1 MPPRP
6 SPFARPPTGTFP
18 EPAAILAADSGIIPT
33 ASATSSTSAT
43 RIAPVPRPN
52 PTAWPAAKSW
62 VKIAGN
68 PPADPG
74 ELRYLATDTSTPYLA
89 EYTGTDAGKLAH
101 YWLRWVNTRG
111 EKGPWSDNV
120 SGTIPG

>member
-6 SPFARPPTGTFP
+6 SPFARPPTGTSP

-43 RIAPVPRPN
+43 RAPPRSK
-52 PTAWPAAKSW
+52 AKPEGVAGCEIW
-62 VKIAGN
+62 VKIGGN

-89 EYTGTDAGKLAH
+89 EYTGADAGKLAH

-111 EKGPWSDNV
+111 EKGPWSDSV